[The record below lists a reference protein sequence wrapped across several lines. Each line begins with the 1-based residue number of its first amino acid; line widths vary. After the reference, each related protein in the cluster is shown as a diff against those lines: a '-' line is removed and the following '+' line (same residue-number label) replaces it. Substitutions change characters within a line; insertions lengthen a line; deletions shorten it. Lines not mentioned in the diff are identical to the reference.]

1 VIICARTATELDE
14 VEQDIHSIKPPVKV
28 RKLPLDISNDED
40 VAAAA
45 KKVKIEEGRLDVLI
59 NNAGASDEWTPI
71 DEGDVKQYWNTWT
84 VNFKGTYLMLH
95 GFLPLLVDTA
105 KERNTLVD
113 VVNVTSIGA
122 HVIIPG
128 ASAYQTSKFAILRLT
143 EFVQVEYG
151 DKGVN
156 CVAVHPGGVL
166 TRMSAGIDVIRS
178 SEWLVLIAIYR
189 CGIVLILDSAD

>member
-1 VIICARTATELDE
+1 
-14 VEQDIHSIKPPVKV
+14 
-28 RKLPLDISNDED
+28 
-40 VAAAA
+40 
-45 KKVKIEEGRLDVLI
+45 
-59 NNAGASDEWTPI
+59 
-71 DEGDVKQYWNTWT
+71 
-84 VNFKGTYLMLH
+84 MLH

-128 ASAYQTSKFAILRLT
+128 ASAYQTSKFAMLRLT

-151 DKGVN
+151 DKGVT

-178 SEWLVLIAIYR
+178 TLTDTPDMCGGFIVWFTKGQRSWLSGRYLSAAWDVDELEAKRSE
-189 CGIVLILDSAD
+189 IVQGEKLKMRMVV